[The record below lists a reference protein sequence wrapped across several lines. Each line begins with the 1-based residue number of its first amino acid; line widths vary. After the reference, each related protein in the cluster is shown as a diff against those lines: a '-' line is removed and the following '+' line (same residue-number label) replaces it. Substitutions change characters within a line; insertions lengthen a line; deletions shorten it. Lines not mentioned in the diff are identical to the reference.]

1 MILTLHSSDKIVHV
15 DITAD
20 QFMELRNPTITT
32 SEIEK
37 IASHCGVDSEI
48 LIRYAAD
55 LQKSAK
61 EMVEIDGSCDYSD
74 HL

>member
-1 MILTLHSSDKIVHV
+1 MILTLHSSDTIVHV

-20 QFMELRNPTITT
+20 QFMELRNPSITQ

-37 IASHCGVDSEI
+37 IASNCGVDSEI
-48 LIRYAAD
+48 LIQYAAD

-61 EMVEIDGSCDYSD
+61 EMLEIDGSCDYSD

>member
-1 MILTLHSSDKIVHV
+1 MILTLHSSDTIVHV

-20 QFMELRNPTITT
+20 QFMELRNPTITQ

-37 IASHCGVDSEI
+37 IASNCGVDSEI
-48 LIRYAAD
+48 LIQYAAD

-61 EMVEIDGSCDYSD
+61 EMLEIDGSCDYSD

>member
-37 IASHCGVDSEI
+37 IASDCGVDSEI
-48 LIRYAAD
+48 LIQYAAD
-55 LQKSAK
+55 LEKSAK

>member
-32 SEIEK
+32 NEIEK
-37 IASHCGVDSEI
+37 IASACGVDSEI

>member
-1 MILTLHSSDKIVHV
+1 MILSLHSSDKIVHV

-20 QFMELRNPTITT
+20 QFMELRNPTVTQN
-32 SEIEK
+32 EIEK
-37 IASHCGVDSEI
+37 IASKCGVDSEI